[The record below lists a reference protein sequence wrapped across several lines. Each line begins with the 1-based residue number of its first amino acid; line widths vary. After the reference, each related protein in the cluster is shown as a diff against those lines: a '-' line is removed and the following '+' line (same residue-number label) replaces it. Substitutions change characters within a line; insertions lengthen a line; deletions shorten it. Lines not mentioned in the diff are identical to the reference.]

1 VIAVPAKRVP
11 GGSGDVTMEG
21 NKAAGT
27 WVGMDGEKVLV
38 WLTMLVAMAR
48 VTDDLGRSS
57 GLTHESLANG
67 CRRRSRNSKVG
78 P

>member
-27 WVGMDGEKVLV
+27 WVGMNGEKVLV

-48 VTDDLGRSS
+48 C
-57 GLTHESLANG
+57 N
-67 CRRRSRNSKVG
+67 
-78 P
+78 